1 MATEPAR
8 AGAALE
14 PGGKEGFHLLLAPA
28 CTQLI
33 HLAMVDGDWLIIVQ
47 FTDAW
52 TGDEK
57 QIYQGK

>member
-33 HLAMVDGDWLIIVQ
+33 HLARDLC
-47 FTDAW
+47 
-52 TGDEK
+52 K
-57 QIYQGK
+57 